1 MFSGIIQYFY
11 PDLKKEELNKFTH
24 LAVAFL
30 FTAGTYWLLRLV
42 KDDVIYK
49 IAFSEE
55 FGWPIGY
62 GATMVAKL
70 KTISP
75 FVVMGALAVYTKLID
90 MFEKQQLFYVIG
102 TFFASVFAFVAL
114 MLCSADTLG
123 VEAIKA
129 FSFGPMLLGAAGSL
143 GYLATE
149 AFGSLMMAVFWSFTV
164 SSATSDQAKRGFPFV
179 IVLGQIGAISASSV
193 MYFKGNFPT
202 WPLYFIAIA
211 GICGLI
217 FTIKSLMKSVP
228 ASEMTSGK
236 VEKKK
241 SKPDVLAGFKLL
253 VTQPYLMGVF
263 VVSTFYE
270 VAKVVVDMQMK
281 YQASVIMPKAEF
293 ARFLGIF
300 GMCVNS
306 LSLLMALLGTAY
318 AMKKYGLRVCLLIYP
333 IMFGACLTGI
343 YFYYL
348 TGPTA
353 ENLFWATFGAMMI
366 VTAVSYAVNNPVKEM
381 MYIPTSKD
389 AKFKA
394 KGLVDMV
401 GGRAGK
407 MAGANI
413 GGALIVSGNV
423 AASIAGLMT
432 TGTLISLGVI
442 CVWLLVAIY
451 VGIKNAQLVRD
462 GEIIE

>member
-11 PDLKKEELNKFTH
+11 PDLKREELNKFGH

-55 FGWPIGY
+55 LGWGIGY
-62 GATMVAKL
+62 GAVMVSWL
-70 KTISP
+70 KTVSP
-75 FVVMGALAVYTKLID
+75 WVVMGALGVYTRLID
-90 MFEKQQLFYVIG
+90 VYEKQQLFYVIG
-102 TFFASVFAFVAL
+102 SFFAMIFAFVAL
-114 MLCSADTLG
+114 ILFGADVLG
-123 VEAIKA
+123 FEAIKA
-129 FSFGPMLLGAAGSL
+129 INFGPLFVGVTGSL

-149 AFGSLMMAVFWSFTV
+149 TFGSLMMALFWSFTV
-164 SSATSDQAKRGFPFV
+164 SSSTSDQAKRGFPFV
-179 IVLGQIGAISASSV
+179 IVLGQIGAIGASSL
-193 MYFKGNFPT
+193 MFFKGKMPT
-202 WPLYFIAIA
+202 WPLYFVAIT
-211 GICGLI
+211 GIFGLI
-217 FTIKSLMKSVP
+217 CTIKSLMKSVP
-228 ASEMTSGK
+228 AAELTSGK
-236 VEKKK
+236 AEKK
-241 SKPDVLAGFKLL
+241 SKPDILAGLRLL
-253 VTQPYLMGVF
+253 LTQPYLMGVF

-281 YQASVIMPKAEF
+281 YQASVIPGFNF

-318 AMKKYGLRVCLLIYP
+318 VMKKYGLRVCLLLYP
-333 IMFGACLTGI
+333 RMFGSCLTGI

-348 TGPTA
+348 TGPTV
-353 ENLFWATFGAMMI
+353 ENLFWATFVAMMI

-413 GGALIVSGNV
+413 AGALIVTGNV
-423 AASIAGLMT
+423 AASVASLMT
-432 TGTLISLGVI
+432 TGTLISLGV
-442 CVWLLVAIY
+442 VAAWTLVAIY
-451 VGIKNAQLVRD
+451 VGIKNAQLIKD

>member
-1 MFSGIIQYFY
+1 MFGSIVRYFY
-11 PDLKKEELNKFTH
+11 PDLKKEEMNKFGH
-24 LAVAFL
+24 LAVAFF
-30 FTAGTYWLLRLV
+30 FTAGTYWLLRLI
-42 KDDVIYK
+42 KDDVVYK

-55 FGWPIGY
+55 LGWGIGY
-62 GATMVAKL
+62 GALMVSRL
-70 KTISP
+70 KTVSP
-75 FVVMGALAVYTKLID
+75 WVVMGALAAYTKLID
-90 MFEKQQLFYVIG
+90 IYERQQLFYIIG
-102 TFFASVFAFVAL
+102 TIFASVFAFVAL
-114 MLCSADTLG
+114 ILFGADMLGSK
-123 VEAIKA
+123 AIMDI
-129 FSFGPMLLGAAGSL
+129 SFGPLFVGATGSL

-149 AFGSLMMAVFWSFTV
+149 AFGSLMMALFWSFTV
-164 SSATSDQAKRGFPFV
+164 SSATEDQAKRGFPLV
-179 IVLGQIGAISASSV
+179 IALGQIGAIFGSSV
-193 MYFKGNFPT
+193 MFIKGDFPT
-202 WPLYFIAIA
+202 WPLYFIAIS
-211 GICGLI
+211 GILGLI

-228 ASEMTSGK
+228 AAELTSGK
-236 VEKKK
+236 VEKK
-241 SKPDVLAGFKLL
+241 SKPDVLAGLKLL
-253 VTQPYLMGVF
+253 LTQPYLMGVL

-270 VAKVVVDMQMK
+270 IAKVVVDIQMK
-281 YQASVIMPKAEF
+281 YQASVIPGFNF

-318 AMKKYGLRVCLLIYP
+318 AMKKFGLRVCLLIYP
-333 IMFGACLTGI
+333 IMFGACLAGI

-348 TGPTA
+348 TGPIA
-353 ENLFWATFGAMMI
+353 ANLFWATFIAMMI

-394 KGLVDMV
+394 KGVIDMV

-413 GGALIVSGNV
+413 AGALIVSGNI

-432 TGTLISLGVI
+432 TGTLVSLGIVG
-442 CVWLLVAIY
+442 VWTLFAVY

-462 GEIIE
+462 GKIIE

>member
-1 MFSGIIQYFY
+1 MFSGIVRYFC
-11 PDLKKEELNKFTH
+11 PDLKEEELNKFVH

-30 FTAGTYWLLRLV
+30 FTVGTYWLLRLV

-49 IAFSEE
+49 LAFSPAL
-55 FGWPIGY
+55 GWPLGY
-62 GATMVAKL
+62 GATMIAKL
-70 KTISP
+70 KTLSP
-75 FVVMGALAVYTKLID
+75 LVVVGALAVYTKLID
-90 MFEKQQLFYVIG
+90 IYEKQQLFYVIG

-114 MLCSADTLG
+114 MLFGANMIG
-123 VEAIKA
+123 IEGIKA
-129 FSFGPMLLGAAGSL
+129 LSFGPLLVGVTGCV

-149 AFGSLMMAVFWSFTV
+149 AFGSLMMALYWSFTV
-164 SSATSDQAKRGFPFV
+164 SSCTSDQAKRGFPFV
-179 IVLGQIGAISASSV
+179 IAVGQIGAIAGSSLMIV
-193 MYFKGNFPT
+193 KGSLPI
-202 WPLYFIAIA
+202 WPLYFVAIA
-211 GICGLI
+211 LIFGLI
-217 FTIKSLMKSVP
+217 TTIKSLVKSVP
-228 ASEMTSGK
+228 KEELDGGK
-236 VEKKK
+236 VQKK
-241 SKPDVLAGFKLL
+241 SKPNMLAGVKLL
-253 VTQPYLMGVF
+253 TTQPYLMGVF

-270 VAKVVVDMQMK
+270 VAKVVVDIQMK

-318 AMKKYGLRVCLLIYP
+318 AMKKFGLRVCLLIYP

-348 TGPTA
+348 TGPTP
-353 ENLFWATFGAMMI
+353 ESLFWATFTAMMI

-394 KGLVDMV
+394 KGVIDMV

-413 GGALIVSGNV
+413 AGALVV
-423 AASIAGLMT
+423 AGSVAESIAGLMT
-432 TGTLISLGVI
+432 TGTLVSLGVV
-442 CVWLLVAIY
+442 CTWTLVAIY
-451 VGIKNAQLVRD
+451 VGIKNAQLIKD

>member
-1 MFSGIIQYFY
+1 MFSGIIRYFY
-11 PDLKKEELNKFTH
+11 PDLKEEELNKFGH
-24 LAVAFL
+24 LAIAFL

-55 FGWPIGY
+55 LGWAIGY

-70 KTISP
+70 KTVSP
-75 FVVMGALAVYTKLID
+75 WVVLGALAVYTRLID
-90 MFEKQQLFYVIG
+90 KFEKQQLFYVIG
-102 TFFASVFAFVAL
+102 STFAAIFALVSLILFG
-114 MLCSADTLG
+114 ADVLG
-123 VEAIKA
+123 SEAIKA
-129 FSFGPMLLGAAGSL
+129 VSFGPFVVAATGCL

-149 AFGSLMMAVFWSFTV
+149 TFGSLMMALFWSFTV
-164 SSATSDQAKRGFPFV
+164 SSSTSDQAKRGFPFV
-179 IVLGQIGAISASSV
+179 IALGQIGAISASSV
-193 MYFKGNFPT
+193 MYFKGGLPT
-202 WPLYFIAIA
+202 WPLYFVAIA
-211 GICGLI
+211 GIFGLI

-228 ASEMTSGK
+228 ASELTSGK
-236 VEKKK
+236 VEKK
-241 SKPDVLAGFKLL
+241 SKPDILAGVKLL
-253 VTQPYLMGVF
+253 TTQPYLMGVF

-270 VAKVVVDMQMK
+270 VAKVVVDIQMK

-318 AMKKYGLRVCLLIYP
+318 AMKKFGLRVCLLIYP

-348 TGPTA
+348 TGPTP
-353 ENLFWATFGAMMI
+353 ESLFWATFTAMMI

-394 KGLVDMV
+394 KGVIDMV

-413 GGALIVSGNV
+413 AGALVV
-423 AASIAGLMT
+423 AGSVAESIAGLMT
-432 TGTLISLGVI
+432 TGTLVSLGVV
-442 CVWLLVAIY
+442 CTWTLVAIY
-451 VGIKNAQLVRD
+451 VGIKNAQLIKD

>member
-1 MFSGIIQYFY
+1 MFGGIVQYFY

-49 IAFSEE
+49 IAFSDQL
-55 FGWPIGY
+55 GWQIGY

-75 FVVMGALAVYTKLID
+75 FIVVGAVTIYTRLID
-90 MFEKQQLFYVIG
+90 VYEKQQLFYVIG
-102 TFFASVFAFVAL
+102 SFFAVIFSLIAL
-114 MLCSADTLG
+114 IFFGADTLG
-123 VEAIKA
+123 FEAIKA
-129 FSFGPMLLGAAGSL
+129 MSFGPLVLGAAGSV

-149 AFGSLMMAVFWSFTV
+149 AFGSLMMSLFWSFTV
-164 SSATSDQAKRGFPFV
+164 SSITSDQAKRGIPFV
-179 IVLGQIGAISASSV
+179 IVLGQIGAISASSI
-193 MYFKGNFPT
+193 MFIKGNFPT

-211 GICGLI
+211 GICSLI
-217 FTIKSLMKSVP
+217 FTIKSLMNSVP
-228 ASEMTSGK
+228 AAELTSGK
-236 VEKKK
+236 AEKK
-241 SKPDVLAGFKLL
+241 SKPNMLAGLKLL
-253 VTQPYLMGVF
+253 LTQPYLMGVF

-281 YQASVIMPKAEF
+281 YQASVIPGFNF

-318 AMKKYGLRVCLLIYP
+318 VMKKYGLRVCLLVYP
-333 IMFGACLTGI
+333 IMFGTCLTGI

-353 ENLFWATFGAMMI
+353 ENLFWATFVAMMI

-407 MAGANI
+407 MTGANI

-423 AASIAGLMT
+423 ASSIAGLMT
-432 TGTLISLGVI
+432 TGTLISLGV
-442 CVWLLVAIY
+442 VAAWTLVAIY
-451 VGIKNAQLVRD
+451 VGIKNAQLIKD
-462 GEIIE
+462 GKIIE